1 MIHVTIWNEYIHEQE
16 LPEIQEVY
24 PNGIHKCIEDFLEKD
39 EEITVKTVTLDMP
52 ENGLTES
59 VLEQTDVLIWW
70 GHCAHD
76 KVSDTAISRVQQR
89 VLEGM
94 GLILLHSAHYSKI
107 AKKLLGTSCSLT
119 LREDDRERL
128 WCINPSHPIAKGV
141 PNHIDLEIEE
151 MYGEP
156 FDIPTP
162 DELIFLGWFAGGE
175 VFRSGCIFNRG
186 RGKIFYFQPGHE
198 AYHTFYNKDIQTI
211 IRNAVHYTA
220 PAFDSHEPIDCIHA
234 EVSPEKA
241 LK

>member
-24 PNGIHKCIEDFLEKD
+24 PNGIHKCIADFLEKD

-76 KVSDTAISRVQQR
+76 KVSDAAISRVQQR

-94 GLILLHSAHYSKI
+94 GLILLHSAHFSKI

-119 LREDDRERL
+119 
-128 WCINPSHPIAKGV
+128 
-141 PNHIDLEIEE
+141 
-151 MYGEP
+151 
-156 FDIPTP
+156 
-162 DELIFLGWFAGGE
+162 
-175 VFRSGCIFNRG
+175 
-186 RGKIFYFQPGHE
+186 
-198 AYHTFYNKDIQTI
+198 
-211 IRNAVHYTA
+211 
-220 PAFDSHEPIDCIHA
+220 
-234 EVSPEKA
+234 
-241 LK
+241 